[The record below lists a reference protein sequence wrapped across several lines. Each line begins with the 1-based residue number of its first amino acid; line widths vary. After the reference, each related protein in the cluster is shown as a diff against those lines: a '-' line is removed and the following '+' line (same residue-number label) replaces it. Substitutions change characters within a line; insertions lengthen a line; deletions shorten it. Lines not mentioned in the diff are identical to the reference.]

1 MKGKI
6 LGWNFFLP
14 KQKLS
19 ADGTTTSTNETLRA
33 EKQRLEARLT
43 EIPILIARMQNT
55 VNVTSSDITWLG
67 GLNNRR
73 KKDWEKENGKSVE
86 QAVYDAKNLVVDY
99 NAQISALNAEKARIP
114 DQIKAIDRQI
124 EALVKGESDGL
135 TKGFTKAHAEQLGAI
150 ELKKE
155 QETITHEAQMQQ
167 VELQKAQAEAQT
179 AVQNAQ
185 GMSPTLKWSLIIGGS
200 VVLLVIIGYVIYKRK
215 QAIALKAL
223 TP

>member
-19 ADGTTTSTNETLRA
+19 ADGTTTNETLRA
-33 EKQRLEARLT
+33 EKQRLESRLT
-43 EIPILIARMQNT
+43 EIPRIIANLQNT
-55 VNVTSSDITWLG
+55 INLTNSDIVWLE

-86 QAVYDAKNLVVDY
+86 QAVYDGKKAVVDY
-99 NAQISALNAEKARIP
+99 QAQIDSMNTEKGRIP
-114 DQIKAIDRQI
+114 DQIKAIDRQL

-135 TKGFTKAHAEQLGAI
+135 SKGLTKAHAEQLGKI
-150 ELKKE
+150 ELLKE
-155 QETITHEAQMQQ
+155 QETINHEVQMQQ
-167 VELQKAQAEAQT
+167 VELQKAQAIAQT
-179 AVQNAQ
+179 EVQKVQ

-200 VVLLVIIGYVIYKRK
+200 ALVLIIVGYIIYKRK
-215 QAIALKAL
+215 QALNLKAV

>member
-1 MKGKI
+1 MKSKI

-19 ADGTTTSTNETLRA
+19 ADGTTTNETLRA
-33 EKQRLEARLT
+33 EKQRLEARLV
-43 EIPILIARMQNT
+43 EIPRIIANLQNT
-55 VNVTSSDITWLG
+55 VNVTSSDITWLE

-73 KKDWEKENGKSVE
+73 KKDWAKENGKSVE

-99 NAQISALNAEKARIP
+99 NAQISSLNTEKGRIP
-114 DQIKAIDRQI
+114 DQIKAIDRQL
-124 EALVKGESDGL
+124 EALVTGESAGL
-135 TKGFTKAHAEQLGAI
+135 TKGFTTAHAQQLGQI
-150 ELKKE
+150 ELQKE

-179 AVQNAQ
+179 AVEKAK

-200 VVLLVIIGYVIYKRK
+200 VILLMIIGYFIYKRK
-215 QAIALKAL
+215 QAIALKAV